1 MIAGSFIQLL
11 FQQWPFAL
19 LILAIFYFSR
29 NYFNRGLNKYP
40 GPTLAH
46 FTDWYRFYKVWLRH
60 PEQWHIKL
68 HEKYGDVV
76 RLGPNSLS
84 FGNPN
89 AIKVIYGLGKGFT
102 KSDFYPVQMATS
114 RGQPLPTLFSTQ
126 SEYFH
131 SQLKR
136 SVNSAFSMSAQ
147 MQYEPLFDST
157 NEVFLDQ
164 TDERF
169 ASTGEVCNFYRW
181 LQFYTFDVIG
191 DMVYSKRHGFL
202 ESNTD
207 VDNIVRDN
215 ARLFDYAALIGQIPI
230 LDKLWKKNPIR
241 LWAAKHGVGEATFGV
256 ARFAKAR
263 LAERHPS
270 NQTFSKD
277 NFAWEQ
283 TKDTPPDLLSHFIQ
297 AKFERPNFFNDQL
310 VVTMCV
316 SMAFAGSEPAAV
328 SISGVFASLLRHPK
342 CMEKLMEELDEKARA
357 GHFRDNRRGI
367 VTWAESQDLPYLDA
381 CINEAFRIHPAP
393 GLPFE
398 RVVPPEGVEIG
409 GKFIKGGTIVGC
421 NAWVIHRRKDVFGD
435 DVEVYRPERWLVDE
449 TKDRDQELARIRRM
463 KNTQMQFGMGPRVC
477 LGKHIGLM
485 EMYKLI
491 PSVLRR
497 FELQLEDSSKTPR
510 FWNGWFV
517 RPVDFRVKLQK
528 RELVQP
534 SPV

>member
-1 MIAGSFIQLL
+1 MIAGSFVELILS
-11 FQQWPFAL
+11 QWPLAL
-19 LILAIFYFSR
+19 LVVSILYFTK
-29 NYFNRGLNKYP
+29 NYYNRGLNKYP
-40 GPTLAH
+40 APFPAQ
-46 FTDWYRFYKVWLRH
+46 FTDWFRFYKVWLRR

-68 HEKYGDVV
+68 HDKYGDIV

-102 KSDFYPVQMATS
+102 KSDFYPVQMATAK
-114 RGQPLPTLFSTQ
+114 GQPLPTLFSTQ
-126 SEYFH
+126 SEHFH

-136 SVNSAFSMSAQ
+136 SVNSAFSMSTQ
-147 MQYEPLFDST
+147 MQYEPFFDST

-164 TDERF
+164 TDKRF
-169 ASTGEVCNFYRW
+169 ASTGDVCNFYRW

-202 ESNTD
+202 ESNVD

-230 LDKLWKKNPIR
+230 LDKFWKKNPIR
-241 LWAAKHGVGEATFGV
+241 LWAAKHGIGEATFGV

-263 LAERHPS
+263 LAERHPEG
-270 NQTFSKD
+270 QTYSKE

-328 SISGVFASLLRHPK
+328 SLSGVFASLLRHPESMK
-342 CMEKLMEELDEKARA
+342 KLMEELDEKARA
-357 GHFRDNRRGI
+357 GHFKDNRNGL
-367 VTWAESQDLPYLDA
+367 VTWTESQDLPYLDA

-398 RVVPPEGVEIG
+398 RVVPPEGIEISG
-409 GKFIKGGTIVGC
+409 NFIKGGTIVGC
-421 NAWVIHRRKDVFGD
+421 NAWVIHRRTEVFGD
-435 DVEVYRPERWLVDE
+435 DIESYKPERWLVDE
-449 TKDRDQELARIRRM
+449 TKDREQELARIRRM
-463 KNTQMQFGMGPRVC
+463 KNTLMQFGMGPRVC
-477 LGKHIGLM
+477 LGKHIGMM

-497 FELQLEDSSKTPR
+497 FELELEDSSRKPR

-517 RPVDFRVKLQK
+517 RPVDFKVKFSK
-528 RELVQP
+528 RELVKP
-534 SPV
+534 LLV